1 MFNAKPKVSNKTK
14 FKRKQ
19 EKILFYVKRIE
30 NFFSILYFVF
40 LMNEKKIVQKKY

>member
-30 NFFSILYFVF
+30 NFLSILYFVF